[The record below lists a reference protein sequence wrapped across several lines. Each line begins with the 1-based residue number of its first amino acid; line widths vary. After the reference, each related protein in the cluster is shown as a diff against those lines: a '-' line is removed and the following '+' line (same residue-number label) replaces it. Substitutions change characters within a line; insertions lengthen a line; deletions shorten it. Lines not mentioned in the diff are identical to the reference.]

1 MIEHNESLTQFSYI
15 DKNGNMNNITNKC
28 PIELVKSMKKLFGDN
43 MFDETLVN
51 KKTEDIYDYII
62 EKIYKTPE
70 YLEQVKFND
79 ETKLKIAFNKFFYRM
94 IK

>member
-1 MIEHNESLTQFSYI
+1 MIEHNESFTQFSYI

-28 PIELVKSMKKLFGDN
+28 PIELCKNMRRLFGDN
-43 MFDETLVN
+43 MFDETLIN
-51 KKTEDIYDYII
+51 KETEDIYDYII

-70 YLEQVKFND
+70 YLEQVQFNN
-79 ETKLKIAFNKFFYRM
+79 ETKLKIAFNKFFYKM

>member
-1 MIEHNESLTQFSYI
+1 MIEHNESFTQFSYI

-28 PIELVKSMKKLFGDN
+28 PVELCKNMRRLFGDN
-43 MFDETLVN
+43 MFDETLIN
-51 KKTEDIYDYII
+51 KETEDIYDYII

-70 YLEQVKFND
+70 YLEQVQFNN
-79 ETKLKIAFNKFFYRM
+79 ETKLKIAFNKFFYKM

>member
-1 MIEHNESLTQFSYI
+1 MIEHNKSLTQFSYI

-28 PIELVKSMKKLFGDN
+28 PIELCKNMRRLFGDN
-43 MFDETLVN
+43 MFDETLIN
-51 KKTEDIYDYII
+51 KETEDIYDYII

-70 YLEQVKFND
+70 YLEQVQFNN
-79 ETKLKIAFNKFFYRM
+79 ETKLKIAFNKFFYKM

>member
-1 MIEHNESLTQFSYI
+1 MIEHNESFTQFSYI

-28 PIELVKSMKKLFGDN
+28 PLELCKNMRRLFGDN
-43 MFDETLVN
+43 MFDETLIN
-51 KKTEDIYDYII
+51 KETEDIYDYII

-70 YLEQVKFND
+70 YLEQVQFNN
-79 ETKLKIAFNKFFYRM
+79 ETKLKIAFNKFFYKM

>member
-1 MIEHNESLTQFSYI
+1 MIEHNESFTQFSYI

-28 PIELVKSMKKLFGDN
+28 PIELCKNMRRLFGDN
-43 MFDETLVN
+43 MFDETLIN

-70 YLEQVKFND
+70 YLEQVQFNN
-79 ETKLKIAFNKFFYRM
+79 ETKLKIAFNKFFYKM

>member
-1 MIEHNESLTQFSYI
+1 MIEHNESFTQFSYI

-28 PIELVKSMKKLFGDN
+28 PIEFCKNMRRLFGDN
-43 MFDETLVN
+43 MFDETLIN
-51 KKTEDIYDYII
+51 KETEDIYDYII

-70 YLEQVKFND
+70 YLEQVQFNN
-79 ETKLKIAFNKFFYRM
+79 ETKLKIAFNKFFYKM